1 MAFLIVIILLL
12 LIAVGVQVARGGAQR
27 STAKALAAWAASNG
41 WSLQG
46 GDAWAE
52 WRDRVP
58 GLPGFAVRRMASG
71 TVDGFPVTIA
81 DAMYMTSRSGE
92 GRRVIHD
99 LVILC
104 VRLPGPGPE
113 TRVEARGAISNVLR
127 TVGLKHQLSIEI
139 GDADFDRRFAIVTD
153 DPEWA
158 AQIFSPGLI
167 EAISADDVR
176 SWTLHGDELLMVKK
190 ERFRVGARRPLPA
203 AQKSRRMPQQPPGL
217 ARLALFA
224 RRNARR

>member
-1 MAFLIVIILLL
+1 MAFLIIIILMLL
-12 LIAVGVQVARGGAQR
+12 LAVGIQVVRGAAQR
-27 STAKALAAWAASNG
+27 GKTKELAAWAASNG
-41 WSLQG
+41 WSFEE
-46 GDAWAE
+46 GDVRAE

-58 GLPGFAVRRMASG
+58 GLPGFAVRRMVSG

-81 DAMYMTSRSGE
+81 DAMYVTSRAGE

-113 TRVEARGAISNVLR
+113 TRVEARGAVSNALR
-127 TVGLKHQLSIEI
+127 TVGLKHQASIET
-139 GDADFDRRFAIVTD
+139 GDADFDRRFAVVTD

-158 AQIFSPGLI
+158 ARLFSPELI

-190 ERFRVGARRPLPA
+190 EPFVVYEVDRHATDIV
-203 AQKSRRMPQQPPGL
+203 RMAKL
-217 ARLALFA
+217 ILE
-224 RRNARR
+224 